1 MIKTPQNLQNFLEDS
16 FSRELM
22 KKTGVK
28 LRRQFLIKNI
38 FSVAMTET

>member
-1 MIKTPQNLQNFLEDS
+1 MIKAPQNLQNFLEDS

-22 KKTGVK
+22 KTGVK
-28 LRRQFLIKNI
+28 LRRQFAIKNI